1 MRDWVRALALIA
13 VTLSA
18 APMARGAEPLPSFNV
33 EIGRSS
39 VSGLSSGGYMAGQF
53 HVAFSEILVGVGIAA
68 GGPYFCAE
76 GSLTTALNRC
86 MQTGLGEP
94 DASRLVGIAET
105 LADQG
110 EVDDLANLPGDRVYI
125 FAGGNDE
132 TVLPTVVDKTR
143 EFYELAG
150 LPGQSVVYVAHVP
163 AGHAMITEDFG
174 GPCPTTESPYI
185 NDCDYD
191 QAGAILWH
199 IYGPLAPPAANPGG
213 QIIEFDQSEFITDP
227 TEHGMNELGYA
238 YVPAACGAGEP
249 CRVHIAFH
257 GCRQTTEHVDDAFY
271 RHAGYNEWADAN
283 DLIVLYPQA
292 FASPGNPRGCWD
304 WWGYDDPDYHTKEG
318 RQMAAVKRMLDRLAE
333 TEPPFCATHT
343 AINFDH
349 WQEDRAHACGFWS
362 ACANGSDD
370 ALGFLYDFVFATT
383 VFEAP
388 RGYFS
393 TRPCAE

>member
-132 TVLPTVVDKTR
+132 TVLPTVV
-143 EFYELAG
+143 
-150 LPGQSVVYVAHVP
+150 
-163 AGHAMITEDFG
+163 
-174 GPCPTTESPYI
+174 
-185 NDCDYD
+185 
-191 QAGAILWH
+191 
-199 IYGPLAPPAANPGG
+199 
-213 QIIEFDQSEFITDP
+213 
-227 TEHGMNELGYA
+227 
-238 YVPAACGAGEP
+238 
-249 CRVHIAFH
+249 
-257 GCRQTTEHVDDAFY
+257 
-271 RHAGYNEWADAN
+271 
-283 DLIVLYPQA
+283 
-292 FASPGNPRGCWD
+292 
-304 WWGYDDPDYHTKEG
+304 
-318 RQMAAVKRMLDRLAE
+318 
-333 TEPPFCATHT
+333 
-343 AINFDH
+343 
-349 WQEDRAHACGFWS
+349 
-362 ACANGSDD
+362 
-370 ALGFLYDFVFATT
+370 
-383 VFEAP
+383 
-388 RGYFS
+388 
-393 TRPCAE
+393 